1 MAVLPSALPHL
12 ATVRPNQYVG
22 FTVLFVHFWMLFN
35 AIAVYELIRKTSR
48 GTRLAQTTPR
58 CSPTAPKKLF

>member
-35 AIAVYELIRKTSR
+35 AIAVYS
-48 GTRLAQTTPR
+48 
-58 CSPTAPKKLF
+58 KKII